1 MLVFDDKL
9 DIAEKL
15 PMSYMP
21 SNLRMKKFSFKK
33 ANIYSKRDQ
42 HEKAVELLK
51 LL

>member
-1 MLVFDDKL
+1 MLLWRKL

-15 PMSYMP
+15 PMSYML
-21 SNLRMKKFSFKK
+21 SNLLMKKFYSK

-42 HEKAVELLK
+42 HDKAVELLK